1 MNFRTSAGTIARSVT
16 STLAVF
22 ALAASPAVFAQAAPA
37 TDTPSARLSAAIEK
51 SGQKWQKPQGNV
63 WVQVRDGKHIPR
75 IGLFAGSAGDVV
87 FVGATVIDA
96 KALKLD
102 GAAARKLLTAAGTYD
117 KLKVTLIENGNLVI
131 RVDTAARLIDG
142 PELAAQADL
151 VARAADE
158 LNGTL
163 KPAKK

>member
-1 MNFRTSAGTIARSVT
+1 MDFRTVARTIARRIIPA
-16 STLAVF
+16 LAVC
-22 ALAASPAVFAQAAPA
+22 AIAASPAAFAQAGADA
-37 TDTPSARLSAAIEK
+37 TAARLSAAIEK

-87 FVGATVIDA
+87 FVGATVMDA

-117 KLKVTLIENGNLVI
+117 KVKVTLIENGNLVI

-158 LNGTL
+158 LNGRL
-163 KPAKK
+163 KPAKKK